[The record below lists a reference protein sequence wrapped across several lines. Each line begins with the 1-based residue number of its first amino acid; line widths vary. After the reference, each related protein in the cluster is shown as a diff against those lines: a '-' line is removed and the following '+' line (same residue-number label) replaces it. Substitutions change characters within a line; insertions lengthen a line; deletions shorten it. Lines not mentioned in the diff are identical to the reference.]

1 MPELDLRVER
11 VVVGGDGL
19 AHDPDGRVVFVAG
32 ALPGERVRVALRE
45 ERRDF
50 AKGEVVEV
58 RPGYGRNYLL
68 PRGLA
73 TIPTGHNL
81 RLLERYKI
89 RVKQAREAR
98 MADLRNLAGQ
108 LQNLSDLVTVEANAN
123 EEGQLYGTVTPSMIA
138 DALREHKLKV
148 DARCVQIPE
157 PIKKVGTYDLDIA
170 LHKDI
175 VHKLKVWVIT
185 TKAVKPADAPKK

>member
-1 MPELDLRVER
+1 MKILLWQDVEKLGKR
-11 VVVGGDGL
+11 GQTVDVK
-19 AHDPDGRVVFVAG
+19 
-32 ALPGERVRVALRE
+32 E
-45 ERRDF
+45 
-50 AKGEVVEV
+50 
-58 RPGYGRNYLL
+58 GYARNYLF
-68 PRGLA
+68 PRKLA
-73 TIPTGHNL
+73 SKDTATM
-81 RLLERYKI
+81 RKELELAKR
-89 RVKQAREAR
+89 RSAKQEAEYVTE
-98 MADLRNLAGQ
+98 AKAVAEKLA
-108 LQNLSDLVTVEANAN
+108 LVPSVTVEVNAN

-185 TKAVKPADAPKK
+185 TKAVKAPDAGKK